1 MTSRHLGISADS
13 SPIYLSPI
21 LCMTVRDR
29 VSCVQVCHAMTDDIC
44 DDMTD
49 DICDDM
55 TDDICDDMT
64 VQDGRD
70 VL

>member
-1 MTSRHLGISADS
+1 MTSPRLGISPDS
-13 SPIYLSPI
+13 SLIYLSPI
-21 LCMTVRDR
+21 LRMTVRDR

-55 TDDICDDMT
+55 T